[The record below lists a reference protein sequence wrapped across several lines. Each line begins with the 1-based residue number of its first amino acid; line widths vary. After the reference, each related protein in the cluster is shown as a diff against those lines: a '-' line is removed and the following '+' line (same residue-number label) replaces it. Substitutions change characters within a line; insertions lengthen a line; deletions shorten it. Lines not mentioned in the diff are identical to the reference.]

1 MRECDAGISGT
12 AKIFGFQ
19 PPHLEP
25 EKKIH
30 ASLLEMLA
38 KKLRG
43 ETVNFS
49 VEALNKTSTLPNHK
63 KGYH

>member
-1 MRECDAGISGT
+1 MADYQELLRFLA
-12 AKIFGFQ
+12 AN

-43 ETVNFS
+43 EAVNFG
-49 VEALNKTSTLPNHK
+49 VEVLNKVSDTPSYK
-63 KGYH
+63 KNYH

>member
-1 MRECDAGISGT
+1 MADYQEMLRFLA
-12 AKIFGFQ
+12 AN

-25 EKKIH
+25 EKKLH
-30 ASLLEMLA
+30 ASLLEMMA

-49 VEALNKTSTLPNHK
+49 VETLNKASVSPNLK